1 MPVGARDGAQ
11 RHRAA
16 LVRVIGRLRNVR
28 RTFLPGWAISGGAF
42 PAMMGL
48 SPFEAQVR

>member
-1 MPVGARDGAQ
+1 MPVGAH
-11 RHRAA
+11 RHRAT
-16 LVRVIGRLRNVR
+16 LIRVIGRLRNVR
-28 RTFLPGWAISGGAF
+28 ETFLPGWAISGRAF